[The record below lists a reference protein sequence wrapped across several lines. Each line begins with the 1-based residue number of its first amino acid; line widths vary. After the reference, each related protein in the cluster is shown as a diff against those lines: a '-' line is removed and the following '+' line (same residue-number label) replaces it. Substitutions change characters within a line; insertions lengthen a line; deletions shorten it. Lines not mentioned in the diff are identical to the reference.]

1 MGDDPYDDESMVYQN
16 EMFDEEPVS
25 FENEDSM
32 QYEYMNASNSDP
44 GGMYIFSCRP
54 SAAAALGT
62 AYFFSF
68 LLSSGLLLQWAM

>member
-16 EMFDEEPVS
+16 EIFDDEPVS

-44 GGMYIFSCRP
+44 GGNKYYSSNLSNI
-54 SAAAALGT
+54 GH
-62 AYFFSF
+62 F
-68 LLSSGLLLQWAM
+68 LLVIYQS